1 MPIDIYNTR
10 YFHRRLYSGTGMLK
24 TVTLL
29 HRNED
34 QQEGVVTSYTLFEV
48 RRGLI
53 YKTDEPILHDMS
65 ASYRTTFH
73 IPRVSLD
80 CAGVA
85 YINALDRI
93 VELSDPRSVDR
104 IWQVESTTMETGKL
118 FENHLCVEV
127 LLIQGNPN

>member
-1 MPIDIYNTR
+1 MPIDIYNTK
-10 YFHRRLYSGTGMLK
+10 YFHRRLYNGTGMLK

-29 HRNED
+29 KRNDD
-34 QQEGVVTSYTLFEV
+34 QLEGTVTSYTLFEV

-53 YKTDEPILHDMS
+53 YKSDEPILHDMS

-73 IPRVSLD
+73 IPRISLN

-93 VELSDPRSVDR
+93 VERSDPDSVDR
-104 IWQVESTTMETGKL
+104 VWIVESTTTLTGKL

-127 LLIQGNPN
+127 LLFSGNPR

>member
-1 MPIDIYNTR
+1 MPIDIYNTK
-10 YFHRRLYSGTGMLK
+10 YFHRRLYNGTGMLK

-29 HRNED
+29 KRNDD
-34 QQEGVVTSYTLFEV
+34 QLEGTVTSYTLFEV

-53 YKTDEPILHDMS
+53 YKSDEPILHDMS

-73 IPRVSLD
+73 IPRISLN

-93 VELSDPRSVDR
+93 VERSDPGSVDR
-104 IWQVESTTMETGKL
+104 VWIVESTTTLTGKL

-127 LLIQGNPN
+127 LLFSGNPR